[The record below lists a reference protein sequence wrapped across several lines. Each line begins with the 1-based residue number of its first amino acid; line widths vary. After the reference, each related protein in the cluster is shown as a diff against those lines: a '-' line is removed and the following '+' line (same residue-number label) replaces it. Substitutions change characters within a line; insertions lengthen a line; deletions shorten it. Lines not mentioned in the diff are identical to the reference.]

1 MNVHNYMP
9 KNEYVQI
16 DDENSI
22 FEAMGR
28 INSIAKDASDTSA
41 QFNSLLGQKQELYNL
56 AKVLARELIHDL
68 HDLGKFVKPAN
79 ELKKIVAPKRTV
91 KKRVAPKRTVK
102 KRVAPKRTEK
112 TSSMQKLKANIKK
125 AKTAKSG
132 TKLFNDKTNKMIKKL
147 EI

>member
-79 ELKKIVAPKRTV
+79 ESKKKVAPKRTV
-91 KKRVAPKRTVK
+91 KKRVAPKRTV
-102 KRVAPKRTEK
+102 K

>member
-1 MNVHNYMP
+1 MP

-79 ELKKIVAPKRTV
+79 ESKKKVAPKRTV
-91 KKRVAPKRTVK
+91 KKRVAPKRTV
-102 KRVAPKRTEK
+102 K

>member
-1 MNVHNYMP
+1 MP

-79 ELKKIVAPKRTV
+79 ELKKKVAPKRTV
-91 KKRVAPKRTVK
+91 KKRVAPKRTV
-102 KRVAPKRTEK
+102 K

>member
-79 ELKKIVAPKRTV
+79 ESKKKVAPKRTV
-91 KKRVAPKRTVK
+91 
-102 KRVAPKRTEK
+102 K